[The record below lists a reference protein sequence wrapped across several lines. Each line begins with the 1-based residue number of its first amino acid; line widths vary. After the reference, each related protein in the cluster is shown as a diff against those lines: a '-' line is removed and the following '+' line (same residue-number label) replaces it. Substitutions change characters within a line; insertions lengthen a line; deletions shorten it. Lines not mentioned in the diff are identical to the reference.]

1 VAGALQLQ
9 DARMSAKRAT
19 SPFNRLIHA
28 LPPDEQHLILEHCE
42 AVVLEPGD
50 VLCEYGKNPNYVY
63 FPTSGL
69 ISLVVNIDDEAPL
82 EVAMIGS
89 EGVLGAHRV
98 LGVSEAPI
106 RGIVQIKGNAL
117 RMALRTFEELSSNGG
132 QLQSVCKR
140 FLFVLMTQLSRTA
153 GCTHFHEVSGRL
165 ARWLLMAHDRSPGNN
180 IYLTQQF
187 LSEILGVQ
195 RSAVS
200 IAASALQERGL
211 IDYSRGDITLLDRK
225 GLEAA
230 SCSCY
235 AAIMKDQRRF
245 FAHLSTS

>member
-1 VAGALQLQ
+1 
-9 DARMSAKRAT
+9 MSPKRTT
-19 SPFNRLIHA
+19 SPFNRLLHA
-28 LPPDEQHLILEHCE
+28 LPPDEQKRVQENCE

-50 VLCEYGKNPNYVY
+50 VLCEYGKNSLHVY

-69 ISLVVNIDDEAPL
+69 ISLVVNIDEEAPL

-89 EGVLGAHRV
+89 EGVLGASRV

-106 RGIVQIKGNAL
+106 RGIVQIKGTAQ
-117 RMALRTFEELSSNGG
+117 RMSLRTFEELAGDG
-132 QLQSVCKR
+132 TQLQSVCKR

-200 IAASALQERGL
+200 IAASALQARGL

-245 FAHLSTS
+245 FAHLSAG